1 MTQVREGEQRAV
13 NSVRGRL
20 WRWLGPA
27 LVASVLV
34 LALAA
39 YTLAAELRVLHFN
52 DTYTLEPVDGG
63 KLGGMARLA
72 TLVEQL
78 RAEEPTA
85 LLLFAGDVISPS
97 VMSSVFKGEQMIE
110 AFNAL
115 GVDVATFGNH
125 EFDFGDEVLARRI
138 AESHFTW
145 VVANVVDEAGRPFP
159 GTYPFVVRQMGEI
172 GVGILGLVTP
182 ETKELSSPG
191 KPWRFLDPVETAR
204 RYIPQM
210 KQMGADVIVA
220 LTHQSMAD
228 DVRLMREVPEIDLAI
243 GGHEHDVM
251 RQVVGGRLVAKA
263 GSDNR
268 YLGVVDLTVDAGRV
282 VSFSDRMLAVDEKL
296 AEHPDMAA
304 LVSRWVGELSREM
317 DVVIGRTAV
326 DLDARNSV
334 VRAQEAPL
342 GNLVADAI
350 REAVGARIAI
360 TNGGG
365 IRTNAVLPAGPIRRR
380 DVVAWLPFG
389 NVVVKVE
396 VTGAQIRA
404 ALENGVSQVEKL
416 AGRFPQVSGLSFAF
430 DPSKPPGQRI
440 VWVKVDGEPLDESAR
455 YILATNDY
463 MLKGGD
469 GYEALKGARVLVDP
483 AAGPLMAEVV
493 TRYIEARGTVSPAVE
508 GRIVDVQTS
517 GASS

>member
-1 MTQVREGEQRAV
+1 MKRVRT
-13 NSVRGRL
+13 RL
-20 WRWLGPA
+20 GRWLSCVVLASALA
-27 LVASVLV
+27 LVAAGY
-34 LALAA
+34 ALAA
-39 YTLAAELRVLHFN
+39 QLRILHFN

-72 TLVEQL
+72 TLVQQL

-97 VMSSVFKGEQMIE
+97 IMSSVFKGEQMIE
-110 AFNAL
+110 ALNAL
-115 GVDVATFGNH
+115 GVDAATFGNH
-125 EFDFGDEVLARRI
+125 EFDFGDEVLARRV
-138 AESHFTW
+138 AESDFSW
-145 VVANVVDEAGRPFP
+145 VAANVEDDAGRPFP
-159 GTYPFVVRQMGEI
+159 GARPFVVRQIGDV
-172 GVGILGLVTP
+172 GVGILGLITP
-182 ETKELSSPG
+182 QTRELSSPG
-191 KPWRFLDPVETAR
+191 PQWRFLDPVETAR

-210 KQMGADVIVA
+210 KAMGADVIVA

-228 DVRLMREVPEIDLAI
+228 DVRLLREVPEIDLVV

-251 RQVVGGRLVAKA
+251 RQVEGGRLIVKA

-268 YLGVVDLTVDAGRV
+268 YLGVVDLTVQDGRV
-282 VSFSDRMLAVDEKL
+282 TGFSDRMLAVDEKL
-296 AEHPDMAA
+296 AEQPAMAA
-304 LVSRWVGELSREM
+304 MVSGWVARLSQEM

-334 VRAQEAPL
+334 VRAREAPL

-350 REAVGARIAI
+350 REAVGAQIAI

-396 VTGAQIRA
+396 VTGAQVRA
-404 ALENGVSQVEKL
+404 ALENGVSQVEQL
-416 AGRFPQVSGLSFAF
+416 AGRFPQVSGLRFAF
-430 DPSKPPGQRI
+430 DPSKPAGQRV
-440 VWVKVDGEPLDESAR
+440 VWVKVGERPLDESAT
-455 YILATNDY
+455 YTLATNDY
-463 MLKGGD
+463 MLRGGD
-469 GYEALKGARVLVDP
+469 GYQSLQGGRVLVDP

-493 TRYIEARGTVSPAVE
+493 ARYIEARGTVSPTVE
-508 GRIVDVQTS
+508 GRIVNVQEG
-517 GASS
+517 GAGS

>member
-1 MTQVREGEQRAV
+1 MKRVH
-13 NSVRGRL
+13 SRL
-20 WRWLGPA
+20 WRWLGCAVLASALA
-27 LVASVLV
+27 LVAAGY
-34 LALAA
+34 ALAA
-39 YTLAAELRVLHFN
+39 QLRILHFN

-72 TLVEQL
+72 TLVQRL

-97 VMSSVFKGEQMIE
+97 IMSSVFKGEQMIE
-110 AFNAL
+110 ALNAL
-115 GVDVATFGNH
+115 GVDAATFGNH
-125 EFDFGDEVLARRI
+125 EFDFGDEVLARRV
-138 AESHFTW
+138 AESDFSW
-145 VVANVVDEAGRPFP
+145 VAANVEDDAGRPFP
-159 GTYPFVVRQMGEI
+159 GARPFVVRQIGDV
-172 GVGILGLVTP
+172 GVGILGLITP
-182 ETKELSSPG
+182 HTRELSSSGPQ
-191 KPWRFLDPVETAR
+191 WRFLDPVETAR

-210 KQMGADVIVA
+210 KAMGADVIVA

-228 DVRLMREVPEIDLAI
+228 DVRLLREVPEIDLVV

-251 RQVVGGRLVAKA
+251 RQVEGGRLIVKA

-268 YLGVVDLTVDAGRV
+268 YLGVVDLTVQDGRV
-282 VSFSDRMLAVDEKL
+282 TGFSDRMLAVDEKL
-296 AEHPDMAA
+296 AEQPAMATM
-304 LVSRWVGELSREM
+304 VSGWVARLSQEM

-334 VRAQEAPL
+334 VRAREAPL

-350 REAVGARIAI
+350 REAVGAQIAI

-396 VTGAQIRA
+396 VTGAQVRA
-404 ALENGVSQVEKL
+404 ALENGVSQVEQL
-416 AGRFPQVSGLSFAF
+416 AGRFPQVSGLRFAF

-440 VWVKVDGEPLDESAR
+440 VWVKVGERPLDESAT
-455 YILATNDY
+455 YTLATNDY
-463 MLKGGD
+463 MLRGGD
-469 GYEALKGARVLVDP
+469 GYQSLQGGRVLVDP

-493 TRYIEARGTVSPAVE
+493 ARYIEARGTVSPAVE
-508 GRIVDVQTS
+508 GRIVNVQDAAAGS
-517 GASS
+517 